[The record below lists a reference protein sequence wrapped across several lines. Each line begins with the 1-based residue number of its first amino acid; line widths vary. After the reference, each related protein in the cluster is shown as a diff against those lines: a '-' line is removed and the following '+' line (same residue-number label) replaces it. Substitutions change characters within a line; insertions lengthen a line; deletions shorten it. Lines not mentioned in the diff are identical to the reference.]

1 LTRKKTEEGSPVG
14 LPTNILH
21 KVHVDKELSWSG
33 DAFELSSKLGTGY
46 SSHTHHRTRTSN
58 RSTRTRTPRHALTLL

>member
-1 LTRKKTEEGSPVG
+1 LTRKKTTDDSPTSPVG

-33 DAFELSSKLGTGY
+33 DAFELSSKLGTGCACPA
-46 SSHTHHRTRTSN
+46 
-58 RSTRTRTPRHALTLL
+58 PR

>member
-1 LTRKKTEEGSPVG
+1 VG

-46 SSHTHHRTRTSN
+46 SALIAPHTHTTAPPHTLRHTRSAAHA
-58 RSTRTRTPRHALTLL
+58 HALTVL